1 MKMFIDR
8 DLLRRKIMN
17 DPEMEADAG
26 FPVAALE
33 GLGMFLPPE
42 LTPANDDETVRLK
55 EAFGVF
61 VRQLRRRDNMSVED
75 LCQMARVEEAELR
88 EIEHN
93 PHHKPRP
100 RTVHQLASIFR
111 VPERAFMKLSGATVT
126 NDNQFHEEAS
136 RFAAKSDDMA
146 KLTSA
151 ERKALNEYI
160 SFLSKHNGD

>member
-1 MKMFIDR
+1 MKMYISR
-8 DLLRRKIMN
+8 ELLRSKIES
-17 DPEMEADAG
+17 DPDLEIDAG
-26 FPVAALE
+26 DAFNVLDQI
-33 GLGMFLPPE
+33 GMFIPPE
-42 LTPANDDETVRLK
+42 IVEPIEDTVRLK

-61 VRQLRRRDNMSVED
+61 VRQLRRRDNLSVDD
-75 LCQMARVEEAELR
+75 LSSRARIDAGELR

-100 RTVHQLASIFR
+100 RTVHQLATVFK

-126 NDNQFHEEAS
+126 NDNEFFEEAS

-146 KLTSA
+146 KLSLS

-160 SFLSKHNGD
+160 NFLSKYEED